1 MTSAYRSPAGAEHVQ
16 GWCRAVLARWAV
28 PHRTHSVDTSLGMT
42 HVVSLGAG
50 NHLCVYL
57 PGTNFNASSST
68 AVLGALAGKFRVYA
82 ADLPGQ
88 PGLSAANRPD
98 DEHSGYAGWVTDL
111 IDWVTR
117 RNSPAQILLAGH
129 SRGAAVALS
138 ANPDTVQGLALF
150 SPGGLI
156 AVRPTLTML
165 RSTLPWLVR
174 RNDVD
179 SRRLLAY
186 MSGPGRAPSADLV
199 GWMTIVAR
207 ACRTTGAP
215 GPLPD
220 VALLRWK
227 GRNVR
232 VAVGDHD
239 VFFPIAKLHK
249 ACLAKLDLEPLVVA
263 SAGHLLVEEEPELTA
278 DLVADLT

>member
-1 MTSAYRSPAGAEHVQ
+1 M
-16 GWCRAVLARWAV
+16 
-28 PHRTHSVDTSLGMT
+28 
-42 HVVSLGAG
+42 
-50 NHLCVYL
+50 
-57 PGTNFNASSST
+57 
-68 AVLGALAGKFRVYA
+68 
-82 ADLPGQ
+82 
-88 PGLSAANRPD
+88 
-98 DEHSGYAGWVTDL
+98 
-111 IDWVTR
+111 
-117 RNSPAQILLAGH
+117 
-129 SRGAAVALS
+129 
-138 ANPDTVQGLALF
+138 
-150 SPGGLI
+150 
-156 AVRPTLTML
+156 RPTLTML
-165 RSTLPWLVR
+165 RATLPWLVK
-174 RNDVD
+174 RNNVD

-232 VAVGDHD
+232 VAVGDSD